1 MKTTTVAGVQTREAR
16 SSARIPESAVFG
28 NPDGPA
34 VAVLGGI
41 SAGRHV
47 CSGGNSTGWWSNI
60 AGHGRALD
68 TRSLRIVGMDWI
80 GTDLSGH
87 DSPQEVS
94 THDQARAL
102 AAILDIHGI
111 TRLNAIA
118 GASYGGMVAL
128 AFAEIFPERVS
139 RLVILGA
146 AHCPHPMASAVR
158 IVQRRIIAL
167 AAASGNAAEGVAL
180 ARALAMTTYRTHD
193 EFAARFGNPADV
205 EEWLDHHGERFAAS
219 WTAARY
225 ETLSRSI
232 DTHRVDPSRIRTP
245 ITLVSFAGDAIA
257 PPSQLR
263 ALAQN
268 IAGPVTLHEIE
279 TQYGHDAFLKE
290 TGVVACIL
298 QQSLQPETLI

>member
-1 MKTTTVAGVQTREAR
+1 MSATTSAAERADARTR
-16 SSARIPESAVFG
+16 RIPRSATFG

-47 CSGGNSTGWWSNI
+47 CNVDDSAGWWSDI
-60 AGHGRALD
+60 AGDGCALD
-68 TRSLRIVGMDWI
+68 TRRLRIVGMDWI
-80 GTDLSGH
+80 GSGLTER
-87 DSPQEVS
+87 DTAQDVS
-94 THDQARAL
+94 TFDQARAL
-102 AAILDIHGI
+102 AATLDALAIA
-111 TRLNAIA
+111 RLHALA

-128 AFAEIFPERVS
+128 AFAALYPDRVS

-146 AHCPHPMASAVR
+146 AHCPHPMAAAVR

-167 AAASGNAAEGVAL
+167 ATTAGRAADGVAL

-193 EFAARFGNPADV
+193 EFGARFGGPADV
-205 EEWLDHHGERFAAS
+205 EQWLDYHGDRFAAS

-232 DTHRVDPSRIRTP
+232 DTHRVDPARIRTP
-245 ITLVSFAGDAIA
+245 VTLVSFTGDAIA

-263 ALAQN
+263 ALAEQL
-268 IAGPVTLHEIE
+268 AGPVTLHEIE

-290 TGVVACIL
+290 TGVVARL
-298 QQSLQPETLI
+298 LAQSLELETLT